1 MSSLWK
7 AEITDDMVKH
17 LSLDQR
23 KELFKQLD
31 DAVERIASEV
41 EVGREFKHEVQKW
54 ESVVQIVESIA
65 THQTCSVQNAE

>member
-31 DAVERIASEV
+31 NAVEQIASEV
-41 EVGREFKHEVQKW
+41 EVGREFKHD
-54 ESVVQIVESIA
+54 
-65 THQTCSVQNAE
+65 

>member
-23 KELFKQLD
+23 KKLFKQLS
-31 DAVERIASEV
+31 DALEQIASEV
-41 EVGREFKHEVQKW
+41 EVGREFKHD
-54 ESVVQIVESIA
+54 
-65 THQTCSVQNAE
+65 